1 MLNGFVRIFLRNIPP
16 TSKCNY
22 SENFN
27 VTTLNAVRKSTKKP
41 FQLTPLKTNT
51 VYTEL
56 FFFVLLHSR
65 KSDDLYSRYLEVKKV
80 NWHLTRSFIVVSTKD
95 VKPPLPPPR
104 TSSSGFSNYYF
115 YTNS

>member
-1 MLNGFVRIFLRNIPP
+1 MLYGFVRIFLRNIPP

-51 VYTEL
+51 VHTEL
-56 FFFVLLHSR
+56 
-65 KSDDLYSRYLEVKKV
+65 
-80 NWHLTRSFIVVSTKD
+80 
-95 VKPPLPPPR
+95 
-104 TSSSGFSNYYF
+104 SSGPGAVFLRF
-115 YTNS
+115 TAFEKV

>member
-41 FQLTPLKTNT
+41 FQRTPLKTHT
-51 VYTEL
+51 VHTEL
-56 FFFVLLHSR
+56 STGQWSPQRSRGWPPELLVFFLCFITFQASLTICIVSR
-65 KSDDLYSRYLEVKKV
+65 SQES
-80 NWHLTRSFIVVSTKD
+80 
-95 VKPPLPPPR
+95 
-104 TSSSGFSNYYF
+104 
-115 YTNS
+115 